1 MDALLPHPVHQPVRI
16 LFVLGGG
23 SGAGPSHEARIRR
36 LAMHLDPMQWRVEFV
51 PGLQARDDNELRLR
65 RLERS
70 ALAPDWPGS
79 EDERAEIEAHLAERM
94 AMQDLVV
101 VFDPAPSLQAAR
113 ARLTSPPPMI
123 DGMEALAQPA
133 DAPQPRHEL
142 DWRDPGPP
150 PAPPHETGP
159 ALEARLQRKLAE
171 GHAAPPRLFRSFM
184 QGGFECSTHHLRSG
198 RRVDVIAAT
207 GHAAHAES
215 DYRQLARMGLRTV
228 RDGARWHLIER
239 QPRRHDLSSW
249 LPMARAAQATGT
261 QVIWDLMHYGWPDD
275 LDIWSAAFVDR
286 LAALARTMALAWRD
300 MTDEVPFW
308 CPVNEISFF
317 SWAGGDVAYMRPFAE
332 GRGFELKVQLAR
344 AAIAAG
350 QAVRD
355 VDPRARLVYCEP
367 LIAVHHDPATGHN
380 EADARGYHNAQYQAL
395 DLISGRLWP
404 QIGGEPGLLD
414 IVGANY
420 YHNNQ
425 WIHGGGKIDR
435 DHPAYRPLAD
445 LLTELHLR
453 YERPVFLA
461 ETGIEGDARA
471 PWLRYV
477 ANEVARA
484 RRRGVPVEGIC
495 LYPVMNHPGWDDD
508 RPCPNGLLTQEFRGG
523 QRGVEPALAAEVAR
537 QVRAYALPAAEDDR
551 APRRPTDRRQDRT
564 AAE

>member
-16 LFVLGGG
+16 LFVLGAGT
-23 SGAGPSHEARIRR
+23 GAGPSHEARIRR
-36 LAMHLDPMQWRVEFV
+36 LAMHLDPKRWRVEFI

-70 ALAPDWPGS
+70 ALAPDWPGIR
-79 EDERAEIEAHLAERM
+79 DERAEIEAHLTQRLAV
-94 AMQDLVV
+94 QDLVV
-101 VFDPAPSLQAAR
+101 VFDPAPPVHAAR
-113 ARLTSPPPMI
+113 ARLAAPPPMI
-123 DGMEALAQPA
+123 DGMEVLARPT
-133 DAPQPRHEL
+133 DATQPRHEP
-142 DWRDPGPP
+142 DGRHPVP
-150 PAPPHETGP
+150 PAPALEPGH
-159 ALEARLQRKLAE
+159 ALEARLQGALAE
-171 GHAAPPRLFRSFM
+171 GHAPQPSLFRSFM
-184 QGGFECSTHHLRSG
+184 QGGFECSTHQLPSG

-239 QPRRHDLSSW
+239 QARRHDLSSW

-300 MTDEVPFW
+300 LSDDVPFW

-317 SWAGGDVAYMRPFAE
+317 SWAGGDVAYMGPFAE

-367 LIAVHHDPATGHN
+367 LIAVHHDPATGQT
-380 EADARGYHNAQYQAL
+380 EADAQGYHNAQYQAL
-395 DLISGRLWP
+395 DLVSGRLWP

-414 IVGANY
+414 IIGANFY
-420 YHNNQ
+420 PSNQ
-425 WIHGGGKIDR
+425 WVHGGEKIDR

-445 LLTELHLR
+445 LLTDLHAR
-453 YERPVFLA
+453 YRRPVFLA
-461 ETGIEGDARA
+461 ETGTEGDARG

-508 RPCPNGLLTQEFRGG
+508 RPCPNGLLAQEFRGG
-523 QRGVEPALAAEVAR
+523 LRGVEPALAAEVER
-537 QVRAYALPAAEDDR
+537 LVRAYALPLVEDDR
-551 APRRPTDRRQDRT
+551 DERRPADHRQDRT